1 MEVDL
6 TLANGRTVDL
16 VTGSIILDRFSPIRN
31 EVVSL
36 VAAQWFLELVER
48 LTKPNHA
55 NPALYEI
62 IRQELRAM
70 AAEKD
75 WSLGRRWLVLLR
87 RAWRILDHEGFAPAL
102 DRCGRCHQTLAGP
115 ATATYEATH
124 GFIHQAESNQGLNI
138 SSATRVMLQHGRV
151 EGNERQLFSELRPI
165 VESLIHH
172 TLDRPLRS
180 ERVLRSVFR
189 QARLSDRQ

>member
-55 NPALYEI
+55 NPELYQI

-70 AAEKD
+70 SGEQD
-75 WSLGRRWLVLLR
+75 WSLGRRWLALLR
-87 RAWRILDHEGFAPAL
+87 RAWRILNHEGFAPVF
-102 DRCGRCHQTLAGP
+102 DRCGRCHQTITKTEP
-115 ATATYEATH
+115 TRYEAVH
-124 GFIHQAESNQGLNI
+124 GFVHAAESQLGLEV
-138 SSATRVMLQHGRV
+138 SAATRAMLRDGQV
-151 EGNERQLFSELRPI
+151 VSSERQLFAELFPI

-180 ERVLRSVFR
+180 ESVLRSVFR
-189 QARLSDRQ
+189 QARLSDRS